1 LRHAAI
7 IDARPAPFKRRCA
20 NIVAMSRRRGSS
32 PRPSARAIALL
43 SDEHAPTLCAHIR
56 RHGAES
62 GRDGDPIFRPRSS
75 GEELDEGAAI
85 ERHRAGWARPLSE
98 PMWLRTWGLFED
110 GLVLGHLDLNGGRLP
125 AELHRATLG
134 MGLER
139 PARRQGHGRALMET
153 AIAWARELGLAWLDL
168 GVFAHNAPARALY
181 ASIGF
186 VEIGTTRDQFR
197 VDGTSVDDVAMTL
210 RL

>member
-1 LRHAAI
+1 MA
-7 IDARPAPFKRRCA
+7 
-20 NIVAMSRRRGSS
+20 RRRGSS
-32 PRPSARAIALL
+32 PPSPSSTARTIARLA
-43 SDEHAPTLCAHIR
+43 DEHAPILCAHIA

-62 GRDGDPIFRPRSS
+62 GRDGDPIFRPRAHD
-75 GEELDEGAAI
+75 EELDEPAAI

-98 PMWLRTWGLFED
+98 PLWLRTWGLFED
-110 GLVLGHLDLNGGRLP
+110 GAIVGHLDLHGGRLP
-125 AELHRATLG
+125 AELHRAALG

-139 PARRQGHGRALMET
+139 RARRQGHGRALIET
-153 AIAWARELGLAWLDL
+153 AIAWARDHGLSWIDL

-197 VDGTSVDDVAMTL
+197 VEGTSIDDVAMTL